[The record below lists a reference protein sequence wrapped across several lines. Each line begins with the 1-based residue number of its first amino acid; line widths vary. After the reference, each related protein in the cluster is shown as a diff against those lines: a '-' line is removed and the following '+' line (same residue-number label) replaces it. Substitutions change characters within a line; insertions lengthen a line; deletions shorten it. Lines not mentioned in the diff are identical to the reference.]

1 MARPRRDGRPSRP
14 ITKHK
19 LSDAYVR
26 NLRPAEDHW
35 YLTWDSKISGL
46 AIAVHPTGKKTWKVV
61 YQFNRKPRWLTI
73 GPFDI
78 VDVDKARRLA
88 GEILLKVV
96 TGIDAQAERQASR
109 GASTF
114 EEAHRRYVTEYA
126 QKQNKSWKQADTLVR
141 SNVLPKWAKLQAADI
156 CRSDVKLLLSQIS
169 SASVATQTKR
179 AISAVFSWCIEEEI
193 GGVKVN
199 PCQRIDTE
207 VSQSRERV
215 LSDAE
220 VPRFWSAFDGAG
232 YLQGMALK
240 LILLT
245 GQRPGEVL
253 HMHRQHIEDGGGPFP
268 VNRSPS

>member
-1 MARPRRDGRPSRP
+1 M
-14 ITKHK
+14 
-19 LSDAYVR
+19 
-26 NLRPAEDHW
+26 
-35 YLTWDSKISGL
+35 
-46 AIAVHPTGKKTWKVV
+46 HPTGKKS
-61 YQFNRKPRWLTI
+61 
-73 GPFDI
+73 
-78 VDVDKARRLA
+78 
-88 GEILLKVV
+88 
-96 TGIDAQAERQASR
+96 IDAQAERQASR

>member
-126 QKQNKSWKQADTLVR
+126 QKTKQELETGRHLGAVQCL
-141 SNVLPKWAKLQAADI
+141 AEMGQAASSRHLPFR
-156 CRSDVKLLLSQIS
+156 CEVVVVSDQ
-169 SASVATQTKR
+169 
-179 AISAVFSWCIEEEI
+179 FSERGDANEAGDL
-193 GGVKVN
+193 GGVQLVHRGGDRRREGQ
-199 PCQRIDTE
+199 P
-207 VSQSRERV
+207 VSAHRYRG
-215 LSDAE
+215 LAE
-220 VPRFWSAFDGAG
+220 P
-232 YLQGMALK
+232 
-240 LILLT
+240 
-245 GQRPGEVL
+245 
-253 HMHRQHIEDGGGPFP
+253 
-268 VNRSPS
+268 

>member
-1 MARPRRDGRPSRP
+1 M
-14 ITKHK
+14 
-19 LSDAYVR
+19 
-26 NLRPAEDHW
+26 
-35 YLTWDSKISGL
+35 
-46 AIAVHPTGKKTWKVV
+46 
-61 YQFNRKPRWLTI
+61 
-73 GPFDI
+73 
-78 VDVDKARRLA
+78 
-88 GEILLKVV
+88 
-96 TGIDAQAERQASR
+96 
-109 GASTF
+109 
-114 EEAHRRYVTEYA
+114 
-126 QKQNKSWKQADTLVR
+126 
-141 SNVLPKWAKLQAADI
+141 
-156 CRSDVKLLLSQIS
+156 
-169 SASVATQTKR
+169 
-179 AISAVFSWCIEEEI
+179 
-193 GGVKVN
+193 KVN